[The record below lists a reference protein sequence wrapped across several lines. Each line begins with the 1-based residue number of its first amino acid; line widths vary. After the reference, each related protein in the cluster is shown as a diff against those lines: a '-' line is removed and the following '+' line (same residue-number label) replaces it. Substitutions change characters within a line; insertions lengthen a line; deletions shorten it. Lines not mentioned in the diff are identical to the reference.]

1 MINIVVRDRE
11 FCRIGISS
19 RVRSV
24 SATRNHLARK
34 ARSASVTRYRYV
46 GLFLLVALG
55 WGGSYPSMK
64 FGLEAGLAPIFYAG
78 LRFDIAAVILIVYVA
93 LAGGDWLP
101 RTRDDIEYLLI
112 SAFLIIALNN
122 AFLLLG
128 QQYTSSGLAAIVYS
142 LNPVLSAGAA
152 RVFLVNEGVSTREA
166 VGFVLGLVGV
176 AIVAQPNPGNIGSQ
190 LRGVAF
196 LFLAACSVALG
207 SVLSRRTEPTIST
220 LSGAAWA
227 MVFGAVT
234 LHATAAVV
242 GGGGGVSNVTMS
254 PGLLAAV
261 GFLGVGGTAVAY
273 GAYFPLLDAVGPVR
287 TNLVSYV
294 VPIVASVSGWLVLG
308 SALTSATLIGF
319 LVIFV
324 GFVLLNWD
332 VLATELRRAAPG
344 LG

>member
-1 MINIVVRDRE
+1 MDM
-11 FCRIGISS
+11 
-19 RVRSV
+19 
-24 SATRNHLARK
+24 
-34 ARSASVTRYRYV
+34 TRYRYV

-78 LRFDIAAVILIVYVA
+78 LRFDIAAVVFIAYIA

-101 RTRDDIEYLLI
+101 RTRDDIKYLLI

-152 RVFLVNEGVSTREA
+152 RVFLASGGVSTREG

-176 AIVAQPNPGNIGSQ
+176 AIVAQPDPGSVGSQ

-207 SVLSRRTEPTIST
+207 SVLSRRTDPTIST

-234 LHATAAVV
+234 LHAIAAVV
-242 GGGGGVSNVTMS
+242 GGGGVSNVTVS

-308 SALTSATLIGF
+308 SALTLATLVGF
-319 LVIFV
+319 VVIFA
-324 GFVLLNWD
+324 GFVLLNWN
-332 VLATELRRAAPG
+332 VLAPELRRATPG